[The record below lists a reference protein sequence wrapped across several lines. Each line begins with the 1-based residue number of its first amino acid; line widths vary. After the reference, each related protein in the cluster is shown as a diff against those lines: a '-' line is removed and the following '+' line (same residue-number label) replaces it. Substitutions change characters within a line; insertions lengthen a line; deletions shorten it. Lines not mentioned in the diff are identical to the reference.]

1 VKIQRENF
9 NVFRK
14 ESLGGN
20 DGGFTERLKSEDR
33 DSCRDRLKTV
43 GGFYM
48 AGEKEEGAKNER
60 KASGRVNECPH
71 GHGLGGLVGNKNP
84 VAQYNPVAQHQSR
97 GTKVRHTVLETPQYL
112 QNPHTF
118 AFGDMENFK
127 Q

>member
-1 VKIQRENF
+1 M
-9 NVFRK
+9 FRK

-20 DGGFTERLKSEDR
+20 DGGCMERLKSEDR
-33 DSCRDRLKTV
+33 DSCKDRLKTF

-48 AGEKEEGAKNER
+48 AGEKKERDKTER
-60 KASGRVNECPH
+60 KASGRANECPH
-71 GHGLGGLVGNKNP
+71 GQSLGGLVEYKNP
-84 VAQYNPVAQHQSR
+84 VAQYNPVTQHLSR
-97 GTKVRHTVLETPQYL
+97 GTKVRHTVLETPEYL